1 MQVAVL
7 GLGRFGRQLCLTLAE
22 LGHDVLAVDQ
32 NAAGVQILADQV
44 SRAATAD
51 ITDLEALRELGAARM
66 DFGVVATAELEA
78 SVLGTMN
85 LHSLGVGT
93 IFAKARSER
102 HATIL
107 RRIGAHHVVQP
118 EADGGER
125 LAHLLLARTAQD
137 YLTLTPQYGIGV
149 YAAPEGLQG
158 RRLDDVEQIG
168 TRRLLLVVRGE
179 EVQLN
184 PLRSQLIQPGDLLVF
199 AGTDEDLARGL

>member
-32 NAAGVQILADQV
+32 NASGVEIVADQV

-93 IFAKARSER
+93 ILAKASSER

-168 TRRLLLVVRGE
+168 TRRLLMVVRGE

-184 PLRSQLIQPGDLLVF
+184 PLRSQLIAPGDLLVF

>member
-32 NAAGVQILADQV
+32 NAAGVEIVADQV

-93 IFAKARSER
+93 ILAKASSER

-168 TRRLLLVVRGE
+168 TRRLLMVVRGE

-184 PLRSQLIQPGDLLVF
+184 PLRSQLIAPGDLLVF